1 MAMSTSTAP
10 WVPGAVRT
18 GQLAEQPSRS
28 GAVLITPYP
37 QSAPS
42 PNTVR
47 TPTIHA
53 SDRIFIRSTIQP
65 DLGMSVRIGTASKI
79 DVIAKHC
86 PMLPDP
92 DPAAAV
98 VAVAA
103 HAGGE
108 ACMCDLTEPVAF
120 AADGLAPHEG
130 CWSTPGC

>member
-1 MAMSTSTAP
+1 MTPNLATSWRRNAGRIRRSGVGILRAGAG
-10 WVPGAVRT
+10 VPTDRYAVYRRIIRT
-18 GQLAEQPSRS
+18 GER
-28 GAVLITPYP
+28 
-37 QSAPS
+37 
-42 PNTVR
+42 
-47 TPTIHA
+47 PT
-53 SDRIFIRSTIQP
+53 
-65 DLGMSVRIGTASKI
+65 LGMSVRIGTASKI